1 MHSTCQGRP
10 DKTEKEASRPRVMEV
25 IRIKKESFKKL
36 KWYLKKESRKD
47 DNLRQIICKNT
58 VKQATKELEE
68 QPEKDT

>member
-36 KWYLKKESRKD
+36 KWYLKKVERMITLGRLS
-47 DNLRQIICKNT
+47 
-58 VKQATKELEE
+58 VKTQ
-68 QPEKDT
+68 